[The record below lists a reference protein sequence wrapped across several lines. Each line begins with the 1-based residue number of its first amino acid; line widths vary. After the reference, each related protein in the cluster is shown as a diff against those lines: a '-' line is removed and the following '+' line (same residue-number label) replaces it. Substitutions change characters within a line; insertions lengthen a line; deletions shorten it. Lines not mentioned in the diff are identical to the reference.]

1 MLIIKIILEIGTTTK
16 NNKKGE
22 VKKKINCKEKIRG
35 WEQKKKKK
43 IIIKIDSKDKVLT
56 TNTDE
61 KLARGWITINP
72 GLFEN

>member
-22 VKKKINCKEKIRG
+22 VKKKLQRKNQGMRSKKE
-35 WEQKKKKK
+35 KK
-43 IIIKIDSKDKVLT
+43 IITKIDSKDKVLT

-61 KLARGWITINP
+61 KLARG
-72 GLFEN
+72 